1 MKEKIKYFIAGIFI
15 GLSELLPGISGA
27 TLALMFG
34 VYEKL
39 IDFLRKFNNVN
50 LILPLLIGM
59 ILSVFS
65 FSSLIDFLYKNYTHI
80 FNIFIALLM
89 IGYGIYLAVNTYL
102 KEFLKSK
109 LDIRPEILP
118 VVLGIGLYIGLY
130 LSSFQTD
137 GYQEPN
143 IAILILFG
151 FCACSFLLFPGIS
164 GSAFLLSVGAYPLI
178 IGSISNFN
186 FEVLLPFGIGML
198 GALILMPRLINKA
211 YKKFGKLILV
221 FFGGLILAAGVNGF
235 IVLL

>member
-65 FSSLIDFLYKNYTHI
+65 FSSLIDFLYKNYTYI

-89 IGYGIYLAVNTYL
+89 IGYGMYLAVNTYL
-102 KEFLKSK
+102 KEFLKGK

-118 VVLGIGLYIGLY
+118 VVLGIGFYIGLY

-221 FFGGLILAAGVNGF
+221 FFGGLILAAGVNYF
-235 IVLL
+235 L

>member
-65 FSSLIDFLYKNYTHI
+65 FSSLIDFLYKNYTYI

-89 IGYGIYLAVNTYL
+89 IGYGMYLAVNTYL
-102 KEFLKSK
+102 KEFLKGK

-118 VVLGIGLYIGLY
+118 VVLGIGFYIGLY